1 MSKNNS
7 LNETST
13 WRVGRKENPVKD
25 SKKKQV
31 RRDTGQS
38 DPFRSQGSRKDGEEN
53 TGQTVRYREVRYGE
67 ALTEFI
73 EPIFHVL
80 IT

>member
-38 DPFRSQGSRKDGEEN
+38 EKANMGRATGSP
-53 TGQTVRYREVRYGE
+53 V
-67 ALTEFI
+67 LTPSARGHI
-73 EPIFHVL
+73 L
-80 IT
+80 GTL

>member
-38 DPFRSQGSRKDGEEN
+38 DPSEAKEAGKMEKRILGKLSDTERSDMVK
-53 TGQTVRYREVRYGE
+53 
-67 ALTEFI
+67 
-73 EPIFHVL
+73 P
-80 IT
+80 